1 MQQFTNTER
10 DLFELAKIVSNG
22 GVVIYPTDTVYGL
35 GCDPYN
41 ERAVEKIFQIK
52 IRENKP
58 LPLLCNSLDYAQ
70 EVAYFD
76 QISIKLADKFWPGPL
91 TIILPIKDEVLKLLT
106 CNTDFIGLRV
116 PDNKVTLSLLLACG
130 GYLVGTSANISGNES
145 HYVASSVI
153 SELENFDA
161 ILIDDPITRNME
173 STVVQVKDNDIEIIR
188 SGSIDKQ
195 LILSVL

>member
-10 DLFELAKIVSNG
+10 NLLEPAKIVSNG

-41 ERAVEKIFQIK
+41 ESAVEKIFQIK

-91 TIILPIKDEVLKLLT
+91 TIILPIKDNVLK
-106 CNTDFIGLRV
+106 
-116 PDNKVTLSLLLACG
+116 
-130 GYLVGTSANISGNES
+130 
-145 HYVASSVI
+145 
-153 SELENFDA
+153 
-161 ILIDDPITRNME
+161 
-173 STVVQVKDNDIEIIR
+173 
-188 SGSIDKQ
+188 SIDPNINAGEDIKFILLFFFV
-195 LILSVL
+195 LIIFTHRQNIVSLKNKTEQKIKI

>member
-1 MQQFTNTER
+1 M
-10 DLFELAKIVSNG
+10 
-22 GVVIYPTDTVYGL
+22 
-35 GCDPYN
+35 
-41 ERAVEKIFQIK
+41 
-52 IRENKP
+52 
-58 LPLLCNSLDYAQ
+58 
-70 EVAYFD
+70 
-76 QISIKLADKFWPGPL
+76 
-91 TIILPIKDEVLKLLT
+91 
-106 CNTDFIGLRV
+106 
-116 PDNKVTLSLLLACG
+116 LLACG

>member
-10 DLFELAKIVSNG
+10 NLLELAKIVSNG
-22 GVVIYPTDTVYGL
+22 GVVVYPTDTVYGL

-41 ERAVEKIFQIK
+41 EHAVEKIFQIK

-91 TIILPIKDEVLKLLT
+91 TIILPIKDNVLKSLT
-106 CNTDFIGLRV
+106 CNSDFIGVRV

-130 GYLVGTSANISGNES
+130 GYLVGTSANISGN
-145 HYVASSVI
+145 SSYTNPDECIKNIKNYDVF
-153 SELENFDA
+153 LNGGT
-161 ILIDDPITRNME
+161 ITSKGE
-173 STVVQVKDNDIEIIR
+173 STIIEIEDEEIKIIR
-188 SGSIDKQ
+188 EGALKAEDIM
-195 LILSVL
+195 I